1 MVSAWK
7 YNMRTNLLPIAS
19 LLAIFLAAFRLTSA
33 AAAPGDQ
40 VVVIYNRRMPE
51 SRAVAEYYA
60 AKRQVPP
67 EQIIGFDLPTTEEIS
82 RNTFRKDLERPLFK
96 ALKERKLW
104 QVGGH
109 LPGATNAHPGKI
121 DWTITASK
129 IRFAVL
135 CYGVPLHIAHDPA
148 LREEGLEK
156 LKAETRRNGA
166 AVESELCLLPHLEEE
181 LPITGPLRN
190 PVYGVTNTA
199 LLHPTNGVLLVSRL
213 DGPSASIARGLVD
226 KSLEAERE
234 GLWGRAYI
242 DVRNITEPG
251 FKEGDAWMKAA
262 GAICRRLGFETVVDE
277 NAGTFPAGFPM
288 SHIAMYIGWYT
299 DTASGPFAQ
308 PAVEFMPGAFAYHL
322 HSFSASTI
330 RSATHAW
337 VGPLLAKGAAC
348 TMGNV
353 DEPYLAGTPEMAI
366 FAARFIFERFT
377 FAEAAYASQPVL
389 SWQCTVV
396 GDPLYRPFDQD
407 PQLLHQA
414 LLKSNSPKLEWSYL
428 RLLNLNQQ
436 TGKPV
441 ADLIALLDQLELTKQ
456 SAVLMEKA
464 GDLYEAQGKPTSAA
478 HAWIEALKLKPSPQ
492 QRLRLLLELGEKL
505 PALDRAQEAYDFYHQ
520 LLAEFPDYPDKIT
533 VDRKIL
539 PLAQK
544 LGHKEEVQRLEIAIK
559 NLPNTGK

>member
-1 MVSAWK
+1 MASASK
-7 YNMRTNLLPIAS
+7 YNMRTDLLSFATG
-19 LLAIFLAAFRLTSA
+19 LALFLGVFHSHFA
-33 AAAPGDQ
+33 AARPGDE
-40 VVVIYNRRMPE
+40 VVVIYNSRMPE
-51 SRAVAEYYA
+51 SKGVAEYYA
-60 AKRQVPP
+60 EKRLVPR
-67 EQIIGFDLPTTEEIS
+67 EQIIGLDLPVTEEIL
-82 RNTFRKDLERPLFK
+82 RATFRKDLERPLWQI
-96 ALKERKLW
+96 LKDRKLW

-109 LPGATNAHPGKI
+109 LPSPTNLHPGKV

-129 IRFAVL
+129 IRYAVL

-156 LKAETRRNGA
+156 LKTETRRNGA
-166 AVESELCLLPHLEEE
+166 AVESELSLLPHLEQN

-190 PVYGVTNTA
+190 PIYGSTNTL
-199 LLHPTNGVLLVSRL
+199 LLHPTNGVLLVTRL

-226 KSLEAERE
+226 KALEAERE

-251 FKEGDAWMKAA
+251 FKEGDAWMKAS
-262 GAICRRLGFETVVDE
+262 GEICRRLGFETVVDE

-308 PAVEFMPGAFAYHL
+308 PTVEFMPGAFAYHL

-330 RSATHAW
+330 RSTTRAW
-337 VGPLLAKGAAC
+337 VGPLLAKGATC

-389 SWQCTVV
+389 SWQCTVI
-396 GDPLYRPFDQD
+396 GDPLYRPFEQD
-407 PQLLHQA
+407 PQLLHQS
-414 LLKSNSPKLEWSYL
+414 LFKSNNPKLEWSYL

-436 TGKPV
+436 TGKPM
-441 ADLIALLDQLELTKQ
+441 ADLITLLDEIELTKH

-464 GDLYEAQGKPTSAA
+464 GDLYAAQGKPTSAA
-478 HAWIEALKLKPSPQ
+478 HAWAEALKLKPSPQ

-505 PALDRAQEAYDFYHQ
+505 PPLDRSQEAYDFYHQ
-520 LLAEFPDYPDKIT
+520 LLTEFPDYPDKIG

-544 LGHKEEVQRLEIAIK
+544 LGHKAEVQRLEIAIR
-559 NLPNTGK
+559 NLPGA

>member
-1 MVSAWK
+1 
-7 YNMRTNLLPIAS
+7 MRANALTAALRLALFLPAFHS
-19 LLAIFLAAFRLTSA
+19 LPLAAS
-33 AAAPGDQ
+33 PGDE

-51 SRAVAEYYA
+51 SKAVAEYYA
-60 AKRQVPP
+60 EKRQVPR
-67 EQIIGFDLPTTEEIS
+67 EQVIGFDLPVTEEIS
-82 RNTFRKDLERPLFK
+82 RTTYRNDLERPLFK
-96 ALKERKLW
+96 ALKDRKLW

-109 LPGATNAHPGKI
+109 LPNATNPHPGKV

-135 CYGVPLHIAHDPA
+135 CYGVPLHIAHDPS

-156 LKAETRRNGA
+156 LKPETRRNGA
-166 AVESELCLLPHLEEE
+166 AVEGELCLLPHLEQA

-199 LLHPTNGVLLVSRL
+199 LFHPTNGILLVSRL

-251 FKEGDAWMKAA
+251 FKEGDAWMKAS
-262 GAICRRLGFETVVDE
+262 GDICRRLGFETVVDE

-288 SHIAMYIGWYT
+288 SHIAIYIGWYT
-299 DTASGPFAQ
+299 ETASGPFAR
-308 PAVEFMPGAFAYHL
+308 PTVEFMPGAFAYHL

-330 RSATHAW
+330 RSSTHAW
-337 VGPLLAKGAAC
+337 VGPLLTKGATC

-366 FAARFIFERFT
+366 FVARFIFERFT

-396 GDPLYRPFDQD
+396 GDPLYRPFDQE

-414 LLKSNSPKLEWSYL
+414 LLKSNNPKLEWSYL

-436 TGKPV
+436 TGKPL
-441 ADLIALLDQLELTKQ
+441 ADLLTLLDQLELTKQ
-456 SAVLMEKA
+456 SAVLTEKA
-464 GDLYEAQGKPTSAA
+464 GDLYAAQGKPSSAA

-492 QRLRLLLELGEKL
+492 QRLRLLMELGEKL
-505 PALDRAQEAYDFYHQ
+505 SALDRAQEAYDYYHQ
-520 LLAEFPDYPDKIT
+520 LLADFPNYPDKVG

-559 NLPNTGK
+559 TLPNPGP